1 MSSEILTLDP
11 PAAALE
17 VERVITPLLK
27 KRHNLAISPGA
38 VFYDNPNLWIRNARD
53 NGTEHQEPKA
63 GQDNW
68 FYARVTNLGRETA
81 KAFWVTFNVL
91 LWPRERVGPGTEFY
105 YPQDFFPFIN
115 AIESF
120 NLDPGQSQIVEA
132 MWPAENVPATGS
144 HACILATVQSLGDV
158 TPSDIN
164 VWQSN
169 NLAQKNTHVV
179 SAFAGATVLVP
190 FYMGSISR
198 QIDEV
203 YRIELMRPKRLP
215 KLPVSLV
222 SPDAKME
229 KIFTAAGAPAALL
242 RREGEIT
249 TARRNF
255 HLAYHEGPITG
266 FPVTL
271 PARTLIP
278 LEMHIEVPKDAKP
291 GDVIETHLVQKNRE
305 NQVVGGFVV
314 KVNVIAKK

>member
-1 MSSEILTLDP
+1 MSSETLMLEP
-11 PAAALE
+11 PAAVLE
-17 VERVITPLLK
+17 AERIITPLLR
-27 KRHNLAISPGA
+27 KRHNLAIAPGA

-81 KAFWVTFNVL
+81 KAFWVTFNAL

-115 AIESF
+115 AVESF

-132 MWPAENVPATGS
+132 MWPAENVPVTGS
-144 HACILATVQSLGDV
+144 HSCILATVQSLGDV

-164 VWQSN
+164 VWESN
-169 NLAQKNTHVV
+169 NLAQKNTYVV
-179 SAFAGATVLVP
+179 AALAGASVMVH

-198 QIDEV
+198 QKDEV
-203 YRIELMRPKRLP
+203 YRMELLRPKQLP
-215 KLPVSLV
+215 KMPVFLV
-222 SPDAKME
+222 SPDVKME
-229 KIFTAAGAPAALL
+229 KIFAATGAPAALL

-249 TARRNF
+249 TAKRNF
-255 HLAYHEGPITG
+255 HLAFHEGLAAG

-278 LEMHIEVPKDAKP
+278 LEMHIDVPKDAKP

-305 NQVVGGFVV
+305 DQVVGGFVV